1 MNDIYG
7 IDPTAPSDLRDFA
20 ELMRVFD
27 TGQGRFIADFPME
40 WFRYAHA
47 HMSSLTNIEQ
57 MRALEL
63 WLKVGRNA
71 VLPTDAQFA
80 RTRSWPENAAAL
92 VGQVKKVIGARGCP
106 ATVQPLDEVLL
117 DPEGFPDARGGHIP
131 RTAAAYAYAARPLLQ
146 TSPKVV
152 LIDPYFALQF
162 FHRQSNQLR
171 PSGRHRS
178 SLSALLKEAVRWN
191 RVETF
196 RLMVSAEKALIY
208 DEDGDTFSSDL
219 TQLLREVDSLGRI
232 EIEWNILDKSVSTER
247 HPRYLLGMF
256 SGLHF
261 DWGFDTDD
269 EKTTNHVHWMGKSEL
284 DPLLRNFT

>member
-1 MNDIYG
+1 MNDLYG

-20 ELMRVFD
+20 QLMRVFD
-27 TGQGRFIADFPME
+27 TGQGRFIADFPMQ
-40 WFRYAHA
+40 WFHDTRA
-47 HMSSLTNIEQ
+47 HMKSLTDIEQ

-71 VLPTDAQFA
+71 VLPTDARFA
-80 RTRSWPENAAAL
+80 PARSWPENAMAL
-92 VGQVKKVIGARGCP
+92 AGKVKKVIGAKGCP
-106 ATVQPLDEVLL
+106 ATVQPLDQVLL

-131 RTAAAYAYAARPLLQ
+131 RTAAAYADAARPLLQ

-162 FHRQSNQLR
+162 FHQQTNQVR
-171 PSGRHRS
+171 RSTRHWR

-196 RLMVSAEKALIY
+196 RLMVSADKALIN
-208 DEDGDTFSSDL
+208 DEDGDAFSSDL
-219 TQLLREVDSLGRI
+219 AELLKEVDAVGKI
-232 EIEWNILDKSVSTER
+232 EIEWDLLDKSVSAER

-284 DPLLRNFT
+284 DPLLKNFT